1 MIECIPAYSLSPN
14 DKTVLIFDENTS
26 SWTLYVSDIDGE
38 DRSVTKLFEWF
49 QQIKQIQALPLE
61 KLDFVVDFRY
71 CQFINHVGVAFL
83 GGLARWIES
92 HGGRIQFDWNTL
104 TPKIQMNLGQSGFL
118 ESFGVTIGSWEG
130 NSIPYRCDLTHHE
143 QAIGQ
148 YLRDDWLGRGWVN
161 VSPGVRDT
169 IAGQTAEIYLNA
181 FEHSQS
187 PIGVFSCGQ
196 HYPKQG
202 RLELTVIDFGIG
214 IPDNVRS
221 LPQNCWMTSSEAID
235 WAFQDGTS
243 TKDETIGRGVGLN
256 LLQSFVSSNQ
266 GDLRVFSGDGC
277 AIIKDNEGRYKDKCT
292 SFQGTL
298 VNIVLLCDEFYYCLP
313 SEVSQ
318 KGRSWF

>member
-1 MIECIPAYSLSPN
+1 V
-14 DKTVLIFDENTS
+14 TVLIFDENKS
-26 SWTLYVSDIDGE
+26 SGILYLSNIDGE
-38 DRSVTKLFEWF
+38 DQSVARLFKLF
-49 QQIKQIQALPLE
+49 QQIQALPLE

-148 YLRDDWLGRGWVN
+148 YLRDAWLGRGWVN
-161 VSPGVRDT
+161 VSPGVRDA
-169 IAGQTAEIYLNA
+169 IAGRVAEIYLNA
-181 FEHSQS
+181 FEHSRS

-196 HYPKQG
+196 HYPKKG

-214 IPDNVRS
+214 IPDSIRS
-221 LPQNCWMTSSEAID
+221 LPQNCWMTSSKAID
-235 WAFQDGTS
+235 WAFQDGNS

-266 GDLRVFSGDGC
+266 GNLRIFSGDGY
-277 AIIKDNEGRYKDKCT
+277 AIIEDNERKYEDKCT
-292 SFQGTL
+292 SFSGTL
-298 VNIVLLCDEFYYCLP
+298 VNIALWCDEGYYCLP
-313 SEVSQ
+313 SEAAQ
-318 KGRSWF
+318 EARSWF